1 MKSSITLFAGLFVF
15 FLAVLSCEKQD
26 INPSPIERILGDY
39 DVTCCSWDTGKR
51 LIISKKND
59 SVVEIRVL
67 SDYPNNLRSL
77 KYLYKELTI
86 RKPMYPMDSTFFSI
100 VGTYRVNT
108 EVGLFRTRKA
118 RTVLSLFGAVD
129 SITQQIHGL
138 QATKRKD

>member
-1 MKSSITLFAGLFVF
+1 MKSSTHLFAVLFVLF
-15 FLAVLSCEKQD
+15 FAVLGCDKQD
-26 INPSPIERILGDY
+26 VNPSPIERILGDY
-39 DVTCCSWDTGKR
+39 DVTCCSWDIGKR
-51 LIISKKND
+51 LLISKKND

-77 KYLYKELTI
+77 KYVYKELTI
-86 RKPMYPMDSTFFSI
+86 RKPMYPMDSTFLSI

-129 SITQQIHGL
+129 SITQQIQGL
-138 QATKRKD
+138 QATKLTN